1 MKNKVV
7 LITGTPGVGKTTVAN
22 EISNSQELNSFFN
35 INIISVNDI
44 ADKNNLFSGIDKDK
58 NYKIIDPEILSDFFK
73 ANINDIINDSNN
85 NNNNANSNT
94 NTNTNANT
102 TNNINNNNNNANAN
116 NKSNINNNYDNNEKP
131 KLIII
136 EGHLSHFCPICDYV
150 IVIRVHPTVLEK
162 RLSDRNYSDEKI
174 QENLESE
181 ALGVCS
187 VEAYELHN
195 DKVNE
200 IDASN
205 MNITTIINEINN
217 VTTGKA
223 SYPIGDIDYIDWF
236 MK

>member
-22 EISNSQELNSFFN
+22 KIGNSQELNTFFN
-35 INIISVNDI
+35 INIISVNDMV
-44 ADKNNLFSGIDKDK
+44 DKNNLFSGIDKDK
-58 NYKIIDPEILSDFFK
+58 NYKIIEPEILDDFFK
-73 ANINDIINDSNN
+73 DNINEVINNSSNN
-85 NNNNANSNT
+85 NNTANDNT
-94 NTNTNANT
+94 NTV
-102 TNNINNNNNNANAN
+102 NNSNNNNDNGNDKNNASHI
-116 NKSNINNNYDNNEKP
+116 NKNYYSNEKP

-136 EGHLSHFCPICDYV
+136 EGHLSHFCSICDYV

-162 RLSDRNYSDEKI
+162 RLSERNYRDEKI

-187 VEAYELHN
+187 VEAYKLHN

-205 MNITTIINEINN
+205 MGIHIIINEINN
-217 VTTGKA
+217 VITGKA
-223 SYPIGDIDYIDWF
+223 SYPIGNIDYIDWV